1 MKFKT
6 TAKAI
11 RNNGGRILSIGY
23 CDMQHLLH
31 YESPVAYTSGVYGW
45 NFDVYYIG
53 SYTICTGYRN
63 MPGKSVSYELIKYF
77 EEKAE
82 KIVYNWKYPGGYDAQ
97 KAEVEKLLAAFL
109 DAAWNDISISEYLET
124 EEAES
129 LKDAEESKIA

>member
-1 MKFKT
+1 
-6 TAKAI
+6 
-11 RNNGGRILSIGY
+11 
-23 CDMQHLLH
+23 
-31 YESPVAYTSGVYGW
+31 
-45 NFDVYYIG
+45 
-53 SYTICTGYRN
+53 

-129 LKDAEESKIA
+129 LEDAEESKIA